1 MQWTKLIIPAFL
13 VWLLQL
19 LFSDLLAIGSIRPD
33 FCLILILYW
42 SINYGRTL
50 GIISGFIF
58 GLIVNLSGIGLFFGI
73 SSLTYAI
80 TGYLAG
86 SIRMMRSRI
95 TPFHFTILWI
105 LIIFIQFFVYCI
117 IQYQDLF
124 VLNINVFWSKWFGTS
139 IYTLS
144 FIGILQFIIPLSRA

>member
-105 LIIFIQFFVYCI
+105 LIIFIQFFVYCT

-124 VLNINVFWSKWFGTS
+124 VLDINVFWSKWFGTS

-144 FIGILQFIIPLSRA
+144 FIGILQFIIPLSRS

>member
-42 SINYGRTL
+42 SIYYGRTL

>member
-42 SINYGRTL
+42 SIYYGRTL

-105 LIIFIQFFVYCI
+105 LIIFIQFFVYCT

-124 VLNINVFWSKWFGTS
+124 VLDINVFWSKWFGTS

>member
-144 FIGILQFIIPLSRA
+144 FIGILQFIIPLSRS

>member
-1 MQWTKLIIPAFL
+1 MQWTKLIIPALL

-42 SINYGRTL
+42 SIYYGRTL

>member
-105 LIIFIQFFVYCI
+105 LIIFIQFFVYCT

-124 VLNINVFWSKWFGTS
+124 VLDINVFWSKWFGTS

>member
-124 VLNINVFWSKWFGTS
+124 VLDINVFWSKWFGTS